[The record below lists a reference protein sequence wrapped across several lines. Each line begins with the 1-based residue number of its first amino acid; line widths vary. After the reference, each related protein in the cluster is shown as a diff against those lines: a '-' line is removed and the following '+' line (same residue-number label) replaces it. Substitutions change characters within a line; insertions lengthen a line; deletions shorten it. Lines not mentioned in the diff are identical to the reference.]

1 MRSNEIY
8 GSDIKFWTE
17 DRNNDYIEIFHFER
31 MLTSLL
37 FKQVE
42 NSKSLN
48 VDTYYR
54 DSNLQILN
62 ESFQDQLVNFVTN
75 LKIVR
80 KCDDVQCETFYLNNH
95 LF

>member
-17 DRNNDYIEIFHFER
+17 DRNNDYIEIFFER

-42 NSKSLN
+42 NSKSL
-48 VDTYYR
+48 TLTLIAGIR
-54 DSNLQILN
+54 
-62 ESFQDQLVNFVTN
+62 T
-75 LKIVR
+75 
-80 KCDDVQCETFYLNNH
+80 
-95 LF
+95 